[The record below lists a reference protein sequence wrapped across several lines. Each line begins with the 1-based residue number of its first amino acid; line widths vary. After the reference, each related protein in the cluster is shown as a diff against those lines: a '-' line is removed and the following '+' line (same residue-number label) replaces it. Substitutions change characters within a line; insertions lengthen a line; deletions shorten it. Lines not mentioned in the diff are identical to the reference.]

1 MGWNPTG
8 SQNRGTLIWGTVL
21 LSVFDGYGC
30 QADARKDWHP
40 PGSRLAVASSLNG
53 CYIVVVNLNPV
64 PESIDEGLFLLW
76 RCDFR
81 MDLV

>member
-8 SQNRGTLIWGTVL
+8 SQNRGTLIWVTVL
-21 LSVFDGYGC
+21 LSVSDGYRS
-30 QADARKDWHP
+30 QAGAEENWHS

-64 PESIDEGLFLLW
+64 PASIDEGLFLLW